1 MTFDELALATGANT
15 ADAIRYAEPLS
26 AAMALFDITG
36 KSNRAAFLATV
47 SVESVRLS
55 KVEEDL
61 FYKDAARLASIYKRA
76 FKSAAEAQPYT
87 RSPRKLSELLYGG
100 YHGRGLIQL
109 TWLDNYVAC
118 GRALGR
124 DFVTDPSVVCE
135 PTNAALSA
143 AWFWSHNGCR
153 VPAERG
159 DMRGV
164 TRIVNGPALMHLAE
178 RQEQYEVAMG
188 VLAHG

>member
-1 MTFDELALATGANT
+1 MTFDELALATGADT

-36 KSNRAAFLATV
+36 TSNRAAFLATLA
-47 SVESVRLS
+47 VESGHLR

-61 FYKDAARLASIYKRA
+61 YYKDAARLANIYKRA
-76 FKSAAEAQPYT
+76 FKSAAEAAPYT
-87 RSPRKLSELLYGG
+87 RNSKKLSQLLYGG

-118 GRALGR
+118 GTALGR
-124 DFVTDPSVVCE
+124 DFVSDPNVVCE

-143 AWFWSHNGCR
+143 AWFWSHNNCR
-153 VPAERG
+153 KPAENG
-159 DMRGV
+159 DMTGV

-178 RQEQYEVAMG
+178 RKAQYDVAMG
-188 VLAHG
+188 VLA